1 MPRAKAI
8 IRLPRIASSGTLAT
22 MIRVAILGF
31 WHVHA
36 ADYAAEALAH
46 PGMEIVG
53 AWDDDATRGR
63 TRAAE
68 LDVAFHDS
76 LDDLLAR
83 PDVDGVIVTTATNAH
98 PDVITAAAKA
108 GKHVFTEKV
117 LALTPAEARRIV
129 ETVDASNVKLT
140 VSLPRLADGYTIAIR
155 DVLAS
160 GRLGDVTEVRCRLAH
175 DGAVGDGWLPAQFFD
190 PVEAGGGALVDL
202 GCHPLY
208 LTRLFLGGMPE
219 TVSAVYGHVTGR
231 AVEDN
236 AVVTMRHASGAVAVA
251 ETGFVTPRS
260 PFSIEI
266 NGTAGSLLYGG
277 AQPRLLVHD
286 TSTSRDDDW
295 TELPIPS
302 AAPSPLE
309 QWASHIVD
317 GSTATEN
324 IALALDLTTL
334 VDAANTGARTGREQR
349 LGPRQD

>member
-1 MPRAKAI
+1 
-8 IRLPRIASSGTLAT
+8 

-46 PGMEIVG
+46 PGVDIVA
-53 AWDDDATRGR
+53 AWDDHTTRGR
-63 TRAAE
+63 ARAAE
-68 LDVAFHDS
+68 LDVTFHDD
-76 LDDLLAR
+76 LGDLLAR

-117 LALTPAEARRIV
+117 LALTPADARRIV
-129 ETVDASNVKLT
+129 ETVNASNVKLT
-140 VSLPRLADGYTIAIR
+140 VSLPRLADGYTLAIR

-219 TVSAVYGHVTGR
+219 TVSAVYGHVTSR

-236 AVVTMRHASGAVAVA
+236 AVVTMHYASGAVAIA

-260 PFSIEI
+260 PFTIEI
-266 NGTAGSLLYGG
+266 NGTTGSLLYGG
-277 AQPRLLVHD
+277 AQPRLFVHD
-286 TSTSRDDDW
+286 TNSSRDDDW
-295 TELPIPS
+295 TELPIPP

-309 QWASHIVD
+309 QWAGHIAD

-324 IALALDLTTL
+324 IALALELTTL
-334 VDAANTGARTGREQR
+334 VDAANTAARTGREQT
-349 LGPRQD
+349 LGPRHD